1 MKGYPVVAIFWEDHY
16 QGIRSPIPKNP
27 EEVIYRPTLTVG
39 LLLSETE
46 KCVLVASDIER
57 MEEGDQAT
65 YTVIL
70 KTDIV
75 GMKKYGKIK
84 LENIRFT

>member
-16 QGIRSPIPKNP
+16 QCIRSPIPKNP
-27 EEVIYRPTLTVG
+27 DEIIYRPTLTVG
-39 LLLSETE
+39 LLLSETD
-46 KCVLVASDIER
+46 KTVLVASDIER
-57 MEEGDQAT
+57 MEDADQAT

-70 KTDIV
+70 KSDIV
-75 GMKKYGKIK
+75 GIKKYGKLK